1 LCALGVALL
10 GEVLKRAEAIG
21 HIAKHTEASG
31 REVLEVRIFGEVD
44 PIDHPARLCVPVADA
59 RADGPVVI
67 DVDLQFAF
75 ELVAPACAA
84 ILDVGRRSEVRPQE
98 MTVLVQQISR
108 RQENSVAVEGDAVE
122 EAGRDLR
129 AETQG
134 RPHRLVVDDLGSEWN
149 GHGPRRSPIAATD
162 IVRVAAGA
170 IGAHR
175 FLPVIGADKR
185 SDHEVASIANLDVLT
200 DIQGDI
206 DRALAPPIA
215 YADFPLGFGGRGM
228 A

>member
-1 LCALGVALL
+1 MCALGVALL

-98 MTVLVQQISR
+98 MTVLVQQISPGRKTASPWKVTRSR
-108 RQENSVAVEGDAVE
+108 RRAVTSV
-122 EAGRDLR
+122 
-129 AETQG
+129 
-134 RPHRLVVDDLGSEWN
+134 
-149 GHGPRRSPIAATD
+149 PRRKD
-162 IVRVAAGA
+162 
-170 IGAHR
+170 
-175 FLPVIGADKR
+175 
-185 SDHEVASIANLDVLT
+185 DH
-200 DIQGDI
+200 I
-206 DRALAPPIA
+206 DLLLMTSVPN
-215 YADFPLGFGGRGM
+215 GM
-228 A
+228 AMDPGAPQ